1 MGEAAMKTAED
12 VGSPL
17 KYEFQV
23 RAPLG
28 SRMSTLLKDRGE
40 TVRSLGFRSEGFRVV
55 ELWVVFQRMVT
66 MTHGSCVPTGEPSG
80 RWAGSLGH
88 TGSRSGVA
96 L

>member
-1 MGEAAMKTAED
+1 MKTVED

-28 SRMSTLLKDRGE
+28 SWLAALPKDDGE
-40 TVRSLGFRSEGFRVV
+40 TVLCVGFKSERCGVV

-66 MTHGSCVPTGEPSG
+66 MTHGSRVSTGEPSG

-96 L
+96 V